1 MQTVTT
7 IYLKLDKNMKI
18 TGKTVHLN
26 EIAQIFCSDR
36 AVEARAKMLCF
47 PTTGI
52 TGSGRYVFSVMDV
65 IEVLQKEIPSAEVT
79 SLGESDF
86 VLTFEEPSDV
96 PVLCQWGKTA
106 IVCAIT
112 FFGAAFS
119 IMAFNNDVGVT
130 KLFAQIYELFTGETS
145 NGFTVLEASYSVG
158 LGVGIL
164 IYFNHFGKKKM
175 TADPT
180 PLEIEMRLYED
191 QINDTLIEGDSR
203 SAAPC
208 RKKKRG
214 EAC

>member
-1 MQTVTT
+1 M
-7 IYLKLDKNMKI
+7 
-18 TGKTVHLN
+18 
-26 EIAQIFCSDR
+26 
-36 AVEARAKMLCF
+36 
-47 PTTGI
+47 
-52 TGSGRYVFSVMDV
+52 
-65 IEVLQKEIPSAEVT
+65 
-79 SLGESDF
+79 
-86 VLTFEEPSDV
+86 
-96 PVLCQWGKTA
+96 
-106 IVCAIT
+106 
-112 FFGAAFS
+112 
-119 IMAFNNDVGVT
+119 
-130 KLFAQIYELFTGETS
+130 
-145 NGFTVLEASYSVG
+145 LEASYSVG